1 MKKILENEIARGV
14 MIALLGVD
22 TFITL
27 CLGSYLFTDY
37 GIGHIN
43 VHPLEIFSFECN
55 HTPNLYLLTT
65 ALVVQMSMD
74 SLVYLLD
81 LSAV

>member
-27 CLGSYLFTDY
+27 CLGSYVFTDY

-43 VHPLEIFSFECN
+43 VHPFVTGVLIVAG
-55 HTPNLYLLTT
+55 L
-65 ALVVQMSMD
+65 ALF
-74 SLVYLLD
+74 
-81 LSAV
+81 AIRRRHRRG